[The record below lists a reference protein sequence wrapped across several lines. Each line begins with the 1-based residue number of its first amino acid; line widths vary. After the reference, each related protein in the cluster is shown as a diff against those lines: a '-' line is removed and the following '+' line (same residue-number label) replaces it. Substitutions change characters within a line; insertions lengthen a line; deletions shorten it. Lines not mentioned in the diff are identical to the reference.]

1 MPRFGTMN
9 VKPWAEG
16 IVSDIRDY
24 KTESVALPKAQIL
37 NLTLEID
44 DNKSDN
50 LLPPAMHPSIPSYTI
65 INVMHCPESPWGKFS
80 IAEVRIAGRTVVRP
94 RGFVLRS
101 FVDTPDARR
110 ELSNRWGFPVA
121 EGEIDLETRHDRIQA
136 RVRAGAKT
144 ILDCELIDRDFI
156 SGADI
161 QYLANMQLARSK
173 IDGKLILV
181 QVDPEFTFS
190 KAERGKPKVN
200 ILDAGAWK
208 TGGNLEIHNP
218 ISSSYAIADVKMP
231 VVRYI
236 VDPERP
242 AFQGTTKVAA

>member
-16 IVSDIRDY
+16 IVSNIRDY
-24 KTESVALPKAQIL
+24 KTESITLPQAQIL
-37 NLTLEID
+37 NLTLEVD
-44 DNKSDN
+44 DVKADN

-65 INVMHCPESPWGKFS
+65 INVMLCPESPWGKFS

-101 FVDTPDARR
+101 FVDSADARR

-121 EGEIDLETRHDRIQA
+121 EGEIDLETRHDRVQA
-136 RVRAGAKT
+136 RVRAGGRT

-156 SGADI
+156 SGNDI
-161 QYLANMQLARSK
+161 QYLATMQMARSK
-173 IDGKLILV
+173 VDGKLILV

-200 ILDAGAWK
+200 LLDADAWK